1 VPPAPN
7 PRSVLD
13 RVRREVERNALR
25 ARNGIRM
32 VAGISQPGVGQTPE
46 EVVWRAG
53 RSELWRYR
61 SDHVRVSPPLLIVY
75 SLFIRSYIL
84 DLRPGNSVVERLL
97 GAGFDVYLLDWGAP
111 DELDSSNRLED
122 YVDDYLPAAVERVRR
137 VSETEQV
144 NLLGYCF
151 GGVLSLLYAAHHL
164 QAPLRSLTALTTPA
178 DFQRLGPLGDL
189 FGIGLDIDT
198 VLDTDG
204 NLSANV
210 ILRGFRSL
218 QPIAEVTQYVDLWE
232 RLWSD
237 EYVAT
242 FQAITGWATGHV
254 ALPGGVAR
262 QFQQMVRE
270 NPMIAYRLVVGGDRV
285 HLSDLTVPFLHVLAN
300 RDEIIPEASAAPL
313 IGLVGSPDKHELRL
327 DAGHVGLLVGRT
339 AAKTTLPTLIDFLR
353 QRSEVAA

>member
-1 VPPAPN
+1 VPPVPN

-13 RVRREVERNALR
+13 RVRLEVERNAMR

-32 VAGISQPGVGQTPE
+32 VAGVSQPGVGQTPK

-61 SDHVRVSPPLLIVY
+61 SDHIGVSPPLLIVY
-75 SLFIRSYIL
+75 SLFNRSYIL
-84 DLRPGNSVVERLL
+84 DLRPGNSFVERLL
-97 GAGFDVYLLDWGAP
+97 DAGFDVYPLDWGVP
-111 DELDSSNRLED
+111 DERDSANRLED

-164 QAPLRSLTALTTPA
+164 DGPVRSLTVLTTPA

-189 FGIGLDIDT
+189 FGGGLDVET
-198 VLDTDG
+198 LLDADG
-204 NLSANV
+204 NLPGNV
-210 ILRGFRSL
+210 ILQGFRSL
-218 QPIAEVTQYVDLWE
+218 QPTAEITQYVDLWE

-242 FQAITGWATGHV
+242 YQAITGWATSHI

-262 QFQQMVRE
+262 QVAQMVRE
-270 NPMIAYRLVVGGDRV
+270 NPMITDRLVVGGDRV
-285 HLSDLTVPFLHVLAN
+285 HLSDIAVPFLHVLAN
-300 RDEIIPEASAAPL
+300 RDHVIPEASATPL
-313 IGLVGSPDKHELRL
+313 IGLVGSPEKHELRL
-327 DAGHVGLLVGRT
+327 DARHVGLLVGRT